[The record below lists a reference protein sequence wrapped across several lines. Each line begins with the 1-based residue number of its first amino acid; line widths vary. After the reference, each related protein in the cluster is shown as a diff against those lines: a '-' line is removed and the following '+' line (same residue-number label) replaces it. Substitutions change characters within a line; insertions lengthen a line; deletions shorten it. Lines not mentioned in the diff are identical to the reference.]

1 MTYAE
6 LLARVQEMRASASQ
20 AGKNLKGQAL
30 SLLFDEAVDD
40 LADQPAEAD

>member
-6 LLARVQEMRASASQ
+6 LLAKIQEMRASAEQ
-20 AGKNLKGQAL
+20 AGKGLKGQAL

-40 LADQPAEAD
+40 LIDQLAEAD